1 MGCNPCS
8 VTTEKTIMQMSSRIR
23 VLLVE
28 TTDSKTPDPAN
39 PGQFFKRVAA
49 RCILMD
55 DAGQPVTVGR
65 LRVPKSLVPQVA
77 VGDFRAAF
85 ALRVPDYGDN
95 KGDIVAELT
104 SLIAETPVRAPA
116 PARAA

>member
-1 MGCNPCS
+1 MLM
-8 VTTEKTIMQMSSRIR
+8 TSRLR

-28 TTDSKTPDPAN
+28 TTDSKTPDPAT

-55 DAGQPVTVGR
+55 DEGKTVTVGR
-65 LRVPKSLVPQVA
+65 LRVPKSLVPQVKE
-77 VGDFRAAF
+77 GDFRAGF

-95 KGDIVAELT
+95 KGDIVAELI
-104 SLIAETPVRAPA
+104 SLTPDVPTPRPGAVQP
-116 PARAA
+116 RAAG